1 MNNWKKLEKH
11 VQEVYSFLLNMK
23 DEGIVVGHDVQII
36 DKMGRSH
43 QVDVFY
49 QFEKA
54 GVIHK
59 VAIECKDHGRPI
71 DNGLVAK
78 FYGKLINAG
87 DIRKVMI
94 SKYGFQKLA
103 KEIAE
108 DNDVI
113 LLTIDEL
120 PKLNELIAGRIKSVA
135 LPDDTTIGE
144 PFWTIME
151 LRNGSVSG
159 SYYGIDNH
167 LTNRKEFVLFYSRDH
182 AQRFFREEEL
192 DSKNWCIR
200 GMPQYVFRGFL
211 LMLQLFERRG
221 YGASIFLV
229 LPEISERDRF
239 YPVSISSEVLGE
251 QYYLGEMP
259 VLKKD

>member
-94 SKYGFQKLA
+94 SKYGYQKLA

-108 DNDVI
+108 DNDVL
-113 LLTIDEL
+113 LLTIDDL

-159 SYYGIDNH
+159 SYYGFDNPV
-167 LTNRKEFVLFYSRDH
+167 TNRKEFVLFYSKEH
-182 AQRFFREEEL
+182 AQRFFRELEL
-192 DSKNWCIR
+192 DTKNWCIR

-211 LMLQLFERRG
+211 LTLQFFESRG
-221 YGASIFLV
+221 YGVAILFASPAMSKSDPFICL
-229 LPEISERDRF
+229 ST
-239 YPVSISSEVLGE
+239 SSEVLGE

-259 VLKKD
+259 VLKKV

>member
-54 GVIHK
+54 GIIHK

-108 DNDVI
+108 DNDVL

-151 LRNGSVSG
+151 LQNGSVNG
-159 SYYGIDNH
+159 SYFGLDNH
-167 LTNRKEFVLFYSRDH
+167 VTNRTDFVLFYSRDH
-182 AQRFFREEEL
+182 AQRFFREHEL

-211 LMLQLFERRG
+211 LMLQFFESRG
-221 YGASIFLV
+221 YGASIFFV
-229 LPEISERDRF
+229 SPEISKRDRF
-239 YPVSISSEVLGE
+239 FCMSTSSEVLGD